1 LLELPKDLATDL
13 DTRGTLVVLSAQRAA
28 AVRLAHAAAQLG
40 RGARLWPTPD
50 VSALEAWLE
59 RETWRASESGTVAL
73 RPLRAAE
80 EWLLWREAT
89 QAALRGEALETREIL
104 VQSLRRAARTL
115 HEWHIPPQVLKRSGS
130 PESELLA
137 RALEHFETRCAALGA
152 VGSHRLTALLP
163 AWRPRAPV
171 TFAGFSHLTP
181 ARRELLGAWEGRG
194 IRVREHREAGPPAAT
209 SLVGAA
215 DPSAELEQLAT
226 WCRAQLAADGS
237 RRLLVVVPALAQQR
251 AEVVR
256 ILEQTLTPEIVMGA
270 PPERAVPSF
279 AIEGGRPLS
288 EFPLVRHAL
297 TTLRLLTGSLE
308 ASMLAGWLRA
318 AFWARPTPAERARLD
333 AQLSRAAA
341 PLDAGALLAA
351 LERLP
356 AELAAAASSVRVSLA
371 AARQALEPEQ
381 PAAGLPLWCRRFVQ
395 ALRLLGFPGT
405 RLLSS
410 AEQQARLRFT
420 ELLEECASLGAHV
433 GAVGAE
439 RALAILEGLA
449 GRAAFEPA
457 SGDPA
462 VTVTAA
468 LTDPLVHY
476 HGIWVTGLHAD
487 AWPAAPRIDAFVP
500 LGAQRQAGVLAASA
514 AGRLAEA
521 RTLLG
526 RWQQAASEL
535 VLSWPLE
542 EEGQR
547 RSMSALL
554 AELPEAR
561 RCEPAPLEDSLARR
575 VRATRR
581 IESLEDSAGPP
592 WPLGTAV
599 PAGTRVIDL
608 QSTCAFRA
616 HAELRLGAVPLE
628 SLGPGVDPRERGR
641 LLHRALE
648 LLWGALEDSH
658 GLSAA
663 HAARRL
669 EALIEECVQ
678 RAAGPLIE
686 SAVAGASAAAV
697 RREVRRT
704 ARVMHELCELELA
717 RPPFRVR
724 GLEARRSL
732 RLADAQLEVRIDRI
746 DELADGTSIIF
757 DYKSGKPARLDWLS
771 DRLTQPQLL
780 VYERAAGVEVAAL
793 AAVHLLPRRLQY
805 RGLADHSGRLPRLE
819 VLSAEAGQGA
829 GTGREEWHAQRERW
843 RVALERLARD
853 FLAGRAQL
861 DPAAHACRT
870 CHLHALCRIADA
882 QAVAEDVAE
891 LPAESADD

>member
-1 LLELPKDLATDL
+1 MLELPKDLATDL
-13 DTRGTLVVLSAQRAA
+13 EAHGTLVVVSAQRAA
-28 AVRLAHAAAQLG
+28 AVRLAHAVTQLE

-59 RETWRASESGTVAL
+59 RETWRASESGTVAP

-89 QAALRGEALETREIL
+89 QAALRGEALETRDIL

-115 HEWHIPPQVLKRSGS
+115 HEWRIPLRVLQRAGS

-137 RALEHFETRCAALGA
+137 RALEHFETRCTALGA
-152 VGSHRLTALLP
+152 VGSHRLTALLAP
-163 AWRPRAPV
+163 WRPRAPV
-171 TFAGFSHLTP
+171 TFAGFGHPTP
-181 ARRELLGAWEGRG
+181 AHRELLAAWDGRG
-194 IRVREHREAGPPAAT
+194 IPVREHREAGPPAVT

-215 DPSAELEQLAT
+215 DPSAELEQIAA

-237 RRLLVVVPALAQQR
+237 RRLLVVVPALTQQR
-251 AEVVR
+251 AEVLR
-256 ILEQTLTPEIVMGA
+256 TLEQTLTPEAVMGA
-270 PPERAVPSF
+270 AGTRAVPSF
-279 AIEGGRPLS
+279 ALEGGRPLS
-288 EFPLVRHAL
+288 EFALVRHAL

-308 ASMLAGWLRA
+308 ASTLSGWLRA
-318 AFWARPTPAERARLD
+318 AFWMRPTPAERARLD

-341 PLDAGALLAA
+341 PLDAAQLLAA

-356 AELAAAASSVRVSLA
+356 RELADVAASVRMQLG
-371 AARQALEPEQ
+371 AARRALEPEQ
-381 PAAGLPLWCRRFVQ
+381 PAALPVWCRRFVE
-395 ALRLLGFPGT
+395 ALRLLGFPGG
-405 RLLSS
+405 RALSS
-410 AEQQARLRFT
+410 AEQQAQLRLM
-420 ELLEECASLGAHV
+420 ELLEECASLGEHV
-433 GAVGAE
+433 GAVGAP
-439 RALAILEGLA
+439 RAQTILEGLA
-449 GRAAFEPA
+449 SRAAFEPA

-462 VTVTAA
+462 VTVTGA

-476 HGIWVTGLHAD
+476 HAIWVAGLHAD
-487 AWPAAPRIDAFVP
+487 AWPAAPRIDAFIP
-500 LGAQRQAGVLAASA
+500 LAAQRQAGVLAASA

-526 RWQQAASEL
+526 RWRHAAREL

-554 AELPEAR
+554 AELPEAQ
-561 RCEPAPLEDSLARR
+561 RCEPALSDASLARR
-575 VRATRR
+575 VRAARR
-581 IESLEDSAGPP
+581 IEWLEDSAGPP

-599 PAGTRVIDL
+599 PTGTRVIDL

-616 HAELRLGAVPLE
+616 HAELRLGAAPLE

-648 LLWGALEDSH
+648 LLWGTLADSD
-658 GLSAA
+658 GLRAA
-663 HAARRL
+663 HEARRL
-669 EALIEECVQ
+669 QALIEECVQ
-678 RAAGPLIE
+678 RAAGRLLE
-686 SAVAGASAAAV
+686 SAAAGASAAAV

-724 GLEARRSL
+724 AIEARRSL

-757 DYKSGKPARLDWLS
+757 DYKSGKPARLDWLGE
-771 DRLTQPQLL
+771 RLAQPQLL
-780 VYERAAGVEVAAL
+780 VYECAAGVEVAAL

-805 RGLADHSGRLPRLE
+805 RGLADQSGRLPRLE
-819 VLSAEAGQGA
+819 VLGPGAGQGTA
-829 GTGREEWHAQRERW
+829 RDEWHAQSARW
-843 RVALERLARD
+843 RAALERLARD

-882 QAVAEDVAE
+882 QTVAEDRAE

>member
-1 LLELPKDLATDL
+1 LLELPKDLAIHL
-13 DTRGTLVVLSAQRAA
+13 EARGTLVVLSAQRSA
-28 AVRLAHAAAQLG
+28 AVRLAHAAAQLE

-59 RETWRASESGTVAL
+59 RETWGASESGTIAL

-89 QAALRGEALETREIL
+89 QAALRDEALETREIL

-115 HEWHIPPQVLKRSGS
+115 YEWHIPAQVLKRSGS

-152 VGSHRLTALLP
+152 VGSHRLTALLA

-181 ARRELLGAWEGRG
+181 ARRALLAAWAGRG
-194 IRVREHREAGPPAAT
+194 IPVREHRAEGPPAAI
-209 SLVGAA
+209 SLLGAA
-215 DPSAELEQLAT
+215 DPSAELEQIAT
-226 WCRAQLAADGS
+226 WCRAQLAIDGR
-237 RRLLVVVPALAQQR
+237 RRLLVVLPALAQQR
-251 AEVVR
+251 AEVLR

-270 PPERAVPSF
+270 APERAVPSV

-288 EFPLVRHAL
+288 EFALVRHAL

-308 ASMLAGWLRA
+308 PSTLGGWLRA
-318 AFWARPTPAERARLD
+318 AFWARPTSAERARLD
-333 AQLSRAAA
+333 AQLSRAAV

-356 AELAAAASSVRVSLA
+356 PELAHAAASVRVPLA
-371 AARQALEPEQ
+371 AARRALEPEQ
-381 PAAGLPLWCRRFVQ
+381 PAARLPVWCRRFVQ
-395 ALRLLGFPGT
+395 ALRLLSFPGT
-405 RLLSS
+405 RVLSS
-410 AEQQARLRFT
+410 AEQQAQLRLT

-433 GAVGAE
+433 GAVGAQ

-449 GRAAFEPA
+449 SRAAFEPA

-468 LTDPLVHY
+468 LSDPLVHY
-476 HGIWVTGLHAD
+476 HGIWVAGLHAD
-487 AWPAAPRIDAFVP
+487 AWPAPPRIDAFVP

-514 AGRLAEA
+514 SGRLAEA

-526 RWQQAASEL
+526 RWRQTASEL

-561 RCEPAPLEDSLARR
+561 RCEPASSGASLAHR
-575 VRATRR
+575 VRAARR
-581 IESLEDSAGPP
+581 IEWLEDSAGPP
-592 WPLGTAV
+592 WPPGLAV
-599 PAGTRVIDL
+599 PTGTRVIEL

-616 HAELRLGAVPLE
+616 HAELRLGAAPLE

-648 LLWGALEDSH
+648 LLWGSLEDSH

-663 HAARRL
+663 HEARRL
-669 EALIEECVQ
+669 EPLIGDCVR
-678 RAAGPLIE
+678 RAAERLIE
-686 SAVAGASAAAV
+686 SAAAGAAAAAV

-704 ARVMHELCELELA
+704 ARVMQELCELELA

-746 DELADGTSIIF
+746 DELEDGTSIIF

-771 DRLTQPQLL
+771 ERLAQPQLL
-780 VYERAAGVEVAAL
+780 VYECAAGVEVAAL
-793 AAVHLLPRRLQY
+793 AAVHLLPRRLHY
-805 RGLADHSGRLPRLE
+805 RGLADRSGRLPRLE
-819 VLSAEAGQGA
+819 VLTAQVGQGA
-829 GTGREEWHAQRERW
+829 GTARDEWHAQSERW
-843 RVALERLARD
+843 RAALERLARD

-882 QAVAEDVAE
+882 QAVAEDIAE
-891 LPAESADD
+891 LPAEGADD